1 MNTASREFLTDILQ
15 KFGWAWWVEIQTSS
29 PECTYYFGPFMTESE
44 AQRHTSGYKED
55 LENEG
60 AEGIKIRIRRCN
72 PHPDRLTIEGKHN
85 GVVPALAIALVS
97 SIASLS
103 LLKHL

>member
-44 AQRHTSGYKED
+44 AKRYTDGYRED
-55 LENEG
+55 LEKEG

-72 PHPDRLTIEGKHN
+72 PPPDRLTIEGKPN
-85 GVVPALAIALVS
+85 GIAPVLMVSLVS

-103 LLKHL
+103 LFNL